1 MNKELSIIVPMYNAE
16 RTIEKCLQ
24 SILGQTYSNFELLL
38 VNDGSEDKTLQICEA
53 YAKKDKRIRI
63 LSQENKG
70 LIEARKLGVNA
81 ATTAVVGFVDSDDWI
96 EEDMYAELMKIYKE
110 TGCKLVSSGI
120 YRDYSKDGYTIEV
133 CDHFEEGLYQNL
145 PAEIYS
151 TMLWD
156 GKWSDFGLYC
166 TLVNKLFQREILK
179 EIYYEID
186 TRVFY
191 GEDCLTLYSYVMRI
205 ESLYILKKSFYHY
218 IIWQDSMCRSADE
231 KLLCNTYYLFQGLQ
245 KEFQKVNEQETK
257 YALLKQLRRYILEV
271 ESHTLGMLY
280 GIDMAAMGEWKY
292 DFPEVLNK
300 KVVLYG
306 AGGGSKALYRYLKD
320 RCNIVAW
327 LDKAPEGKDMRCL
340 HEILP
345 ADKIPELDF
354 DYLVISVLS
363 KELAQSIKKELMEL
377 YHVQDDK
384 ILWQQAEHTSIFE
397 NA

>member
-1 MNKELSIIVPMYNAE
+1 
-16 RTIEKCLQ
+16 
-24 SILGQTYSNFELLL
+24 
-38 VNDGSEDKTLQICEA
+38 
-53 YAKKDKRIRI
+53 
-63 LSQENKG
+63 
-70 LIEARKLGVNA
+70 
-81 ATTAVVGFVDSDDWI
+81 
-96 EEDMYAELMKIYKE
+96 
-110 TGCKLVSSGI
+110 
-120 YRDYSKDGYTIEV
+120 
-133 CDHFEEGLYQNL
+133 
-145 PAEIYS
+145 
-151 TMLWD
+151 MLWD

-179 EIYYEID
+179 EIYDEID

-280 GIDMAAMGEWKY
+280 GIDMSAMGEWKY

-300 KVVLYG
+300 KVVLYP
-306 AGGGSKALYRYLKD
+306 AMLL
-320 RCNIVAW
+320 CCTCPLNN
-327 LDKAPEGKDMRCL
+327 DKAPEGKDMRCL

-377 YHVQDDK
+377 YHVQADK

>member
-1 MNKELSIIVPMYNAE
+1 
-16 RTIEKCLQ
+16 
-24 SILGQTYSNFELLL
+24 
-38 VNDGSEDKTLQICEA
+38 
-53 YAKKDKRIRI
+53 
-63 LSQENKG
+63 
-70 LIEARKLGVNA
+70 
-81 ATTAVVGFVDSDDWI
+81 
-96 EEDMYAELMKIYKE
+96 
-110 TGCKLVSSGI
+110 
-120 YRDYSKDGYTIEV
+120 
-133 CDHFEEGLYQNL
+133 
-145 PAEIYS
+145 
-151 TMLWD
+151 
-156 GKWSDFGLYC
+156 
-166 TLVNKLFQREILK
+166 
-179 EIYYEID
+179 
-186 TRVFY
+186 
-191 GEDCLTLYSYVMRI
+191 
-205 ESLYILKKSFYHY
+205 
-218 IIWQDSMCRSADE
+218 MCRSADE

-280 GIDMAAMGEWKY
+280 GMDMAAMGEWKY

-377 YHVQDDK
+377 YHVQADK

>member
-1 MNKELSIIVPMYNAE
+1 M
-16 RTIEKCLQ
+16 
-24 SILGQTYSNFELLL
+24 
-38 VNDGSEDKTLQICEA
+38 
-53 YAKKDKRIRI
+53 
-63 LSQENKG
+63 
-70 LIEARKLGVNA
+70 
-81 ATTAVVGFVDSDDWI
+81 
-96 EEDMYAELMKIYKE
+96 
-110 TGCKLVSSGI
+110 
-120 YRDYSKDGYTIEV
+120 
-133 CDHFEEGLYQNL
+133 
-145 PAEIYS
+145 
-151 TMLWD
+151 
-156 GKWSDFGLYC
+156 
-166 TLVNKLFQREILK
+166 
-179 EIYYEID
+179 
-186 TRVFY
+186 
-191 GEDCLTLYSYVMRI
+191 YSYVMRI

-377 YHVQDDK
+377 YHVQADK